1 MIKCLFALVLFVASP
16 SGMIAAAEKPGLVA
30 GERRAVAEVVDG
42 DTVVLEAPV
51 EGARE
56 VRLIG
61 LQAPKLPLGRP
72 GFPTWPLA
80 AEAKQAL
87 EELVRDRTVTLS
99 YGGQRRDRYGRRL
112 AQLHRDDGLW
122 VQGEMLRLGMARVYT
137 FADNR
142 ALAAE
147 MLALEEEARRAR
159 RGIWADAFYRV
170 RPAGRA
176 GGGDID
182 TFQLIEG
189 KVLDAARVK
198 SRIYLNFGPNWRT
211 DFTVTADSKALRL
224 FREEGLDPLTLEGRD
239 VRVRGWLK
247 SMNGP
252 LIEASHPEQV
262 EIKGR

>member
-1 MIKCLFALVLFVASP
+1 MIKCLFALVLLVALRP
-16 SGMIAAAEKPGLVA
+16 GMISAAEKPALIG
-30 GERRAVAEVVDG
+30 GESRVVAEVVDG
-42 DTVVLEAPV
+42 DTVVLEEPV

-72 GFPTWPLA
+72 GFPIWPLA

-87 EELVRDRTVTLS
+87 EELVRGRTVTLS
-99 YGGQRRDRYGRRL
+99 YGGQRQDRYGRRL

-122 VQGEMLRLGMARVYT
+122 VQGEMLRRGMARVYT

-147 MLALEEEARRAR
+147 MLALEDQARGGG
-159 RGIWADAFYRV
+159 RGIWADAFYGV

-176 GGGDID
+176 GGDID
-182 TFQLIEG
+182 TFQLVEG
-189 KVLDAARVK
+189 KVLDASRVK
-198 SRIYLNFGPNWRT
+198 SRAYLNFGPKWRT
-211 DFTVTADSKALRL
+211 DFTVTVDAKALRL
-224 FREEGLDPLTLEGRD
+224 FRDKGVDPLTLEGRSI
-239 VRVRGWLK
+239 RVRGWLK

-252 LIEASHPEQV
+252 LIEATHPEQI
-262 EIKGR
+262 EIRGP